1 MTKSA
6 VNDTN
11 ERPRPEFKNL
21 LGDPARWIA
30 AVICFTYGF
39 AKLNGSQFTVLDSE
53 IARPMGEV
61 SGFWL
66 TWYYFGFSPAYG
78 TLIALVQIG
87 GGLLLTLP
95 RTAVAGALV
104 LLPVVVNIV
113 LTDIFF
119 GIGALPMSVL
129 LLACLLVVVLPQT
142 RQLAAAVFA
151 VRRPARSAAFAR
163 GLIVL
168 ALLSGAW
175 GFTYWLANY
184 NNRVPTPIDGVWAVE
199 DSTRSL
205 RHVFF
210 EYNRAHMAVFRSR
223 DGSDNVHHF
232 EVTPDGQIQVWTR
245 HLQKGPLVYSG
256 LSLDQNRI
264 ELWAAGT
271 LGDTLVLRRER

>member
-1 MTKSA
+1 MIESA

-39 AKLNGSQFTVLDSE
+39 AKLNGSQFTILDSE
-53 IARPMGEV
+53 LARPMGEV

-104 LLPVVVNIV
+104 LLPVVVNII

-119 GIGALPMSVL
+119 GVGALPMSAL
-129 LLACLLVVVLPQT
+129 LLVCLLVVVLPQT
-142 RQLAAAVFA
+142 RRLVAAVFPTHPSLG
-151 VRRPARSAAFAR
+151 RAAFPRA
-163 GLIVL
+163 LIVL
-168 ALLSGAW
+168 VLLASAW
-175 GFTYWLANY
+175 GFTYWVANY
-184 NNRVPTPIDGVWAVE
+184 NNRLPTPIDGVWVVE

-205 RHVFF
+205 GQVFF
-210 EYNRAHMAVFRSR
+210 EYNRAYRAVFRSR
-223 DGSDNVHHF
+223 DGTDDVYHF
-232 EVTPDGQIQVWTR
+232 EVGPNGQIQVWTR
-245 HLQKGPLVYSG
+245 QGGPLVYSG
-256 LSLDQNRI
+256 MSVDQDRI
-264 ELWAAGT
+264 ELLAAAT